1 MPTLVPLAPGFGA
14 GSLAAMRI
22 EIDRDVCIGTENCN
36 RYAPGTFEVDDEG
49 KVTQIGTDVDSEEA
63 IRIAVDSCPTG
74 ALSIV
79 EDDE

>member
-1 MPTLVPLAPGFGA
+1 LTERGDGPDGA
-14 GSLAAMRI
+14 ASSDNLGAMRI

-49 KVTQIGTDVDSEEA
+49 KVVQIGRDADSDDA
-63 IRIAVDSCPTG
+63 IRTAVESCPTG

-79 EDDE
+79 E

>member
-1 MPTLVPLAPGFGA
+1 MRPPTGRAPSDNLGI
-14 GSLAAMRI
+14 MRI

-49 KVTQIGTDVDSEEA
+49 KVVQIGTDVDSEDA
-63 IRIAVDSCPTG
+63 IRTAVESCPTG

-79 EDDE
+79 D

>member
-1 MPTLVPLAPGFGA
+1 LIDRGTGPDGAVPSDNVGT
-14 GSLAAMRI
+14 MRI

-49 KVTQIGTDVDSEEA
+49 KVVQIGSDVDSDDA
-63 IRIAVDSCPTG
+63 IRTAVESCPTG

-79 EDDE
+79 E

>member
-1 MPTLVPLAPGFGA
+1 LTDTRGSDGAAPSDNLG
-14 GSLAAMRI
+14 AMRI

-49 KVTQIGTDVDSEEA
+49 KVVQIGNDADSDDA
-63 IRIAVDSCPTG
+63 IRMAVESCPTG

-79 EDDE
+79 E

>member
-1 MPTLVPLAPGFGA
+1 MTDTRGPDGA
-14 GSLAAMRI
+14 ASSDNLGAMRI

-49 KVTQIGTDVDSEEA
+49 KVVQIGTDADSED
-63 IRIAVDSCPTG
+63 AVRTAVESCPTG

-79 EDDE
+79 E

>member
-1 MPTLVPLAPGFGA
+1 
-14 GSLAAMRI
+14 MRI

-49 KVTQIGTDVDSEEA
+49 KVVQIGTDSDSED
-63 IRIAVDSCPTG
+63 AVRTAVESCPTG

-79 EDDE
+79 E

>member
-1 MPTLVPLAPGFGA
+1 MTASRGPDE
-14 GSLAAMRI
+14 AAASDNLDLMRI

-49 KVTQIGTDVDSEEA
+49 KVVQIGSDVDSDDA
-63 IRIAVDSCPTG
+63 IRTAVESCPTG

-79 EDDE
+79 E

>member
-1 MPTLVPLAPGFGA
+1 MTASWEGCDGAAPSDNLAT
-14 GSLAAMRI
+14 MRI

-49 KVTQIGTDVDSEEA
+49 KVVQIGHDADSDDA
-63 IRIAVDSCPTG
+63 IRTAVESCPTG

-79 EDDE
+79 E

>member
-1 MPTLVPLAPGFGA
+1 MTGTRSPDGAAPSDNLG
-14 GSLAAMRI
+14 AMRI

-49 KVTQIGTDVDSEEA
+49 KVVQIGRDADSDDA
-63 IRIAVDSCPTG
+63 IRTAVESCPTG

-79 EDDE
+79 E

>member
-1 MPTLVPLAPGFGA
+1 LTASRGPDE
-14 GSLAAMRI
+14 AAASDNLDLMRI

-49 KVTQIGTDVDSEEA
+49 KVVQIGSDVDSDDA
-63 IRIAVDSCPTG
+63 IRTAVESCPTG

-79 EDDE
+79 E

>member
-1 MPTLVPLAPGFGA
+1 VA
-14 GSLAAMRI
+14 GSNLGVMHI

-49 KVTQIGTDVDSEEA
+49 KVVQIGTDVDSEDA
-63 IRIAVDSCPTG
+63 IRTAVESCPTG

-79 EDDE
+79 E

>member
-1 MPTLVPLAPGFGA
+1 VREGPDGAPQSDNLGF
-14 GSLAAMRI
+14 MRI

-49 KVTQIGTDVDSEEA
+49 KVVQIGTDADSDD
-63 IRIAVDSCPTG
+63 AVRTAVESCPTG

-79 EDDE
+79 E

>member
-1 MPTLVPLAPGFGA
+1 MREAPDGA
-14 GSLAAMRI
+14 AQSDNLDLMRI

-49 KVTQIGTDVDSEEA
+49 KVVQIGSDVDSDDA
-63 IRIAVDSCPTG
+63 IRTAVESCPTG

-79 EDDE
+79 E

>member
-1 MPTLVPLAPGFGA
+1 VWSDNLAI
-14 GSLAAMRI
+14 MRI

-49 KVTQIGTDVDSEEA
+49 KVVQIGTDVDGDDA
-63 IRIAVDSCPTG
+63 IRTAVESCPTG

-79 EDDE
+79 E

>member
-1 MPTLVPLAPGFGA
+1 MARGPDGA
-14 GSLAAMRI
+14 TRSDSLGTMRI

-49 KVTQIGTDVDSEEA
+49 KVVQIDINGDTDDA
-63 IRIAVDSCPTG
+63 IRTAVESCPTG

-79 EDDE
+79 E

>member
-1 MPTLVPLAPGFGA
+1 VREAPDGA
-14 GSLAAMRI
+14 AQSDNLDLMRI

-49 KVTQIGTDVDSEEA
+49 KVVQIGRDADSDDA
-63 IRIAVDSCPTG
+63 IRTAVESCPTG

-79 EDDE
+79 E

>member
-1 MPTLVPLAPGFGA
+1 VARSGNLGL
-14 GSLAAMRI
+14 MRI

-49 KVTQIGTDVDSEEA
+49 KVVQIGTDVDSNDA
-63 IRIAVDSCPTG
+63 IRTAVESCPTG

-79 EDDE
+79 E

>member
-1 MPTLVPLAPGFGA
+1 VCEAPDGA
-14 GSLAAMRI
+14 APSDNLGIMRI

-49 KVTQIGTDVDSEEA
+49 KVVQIGTDVDSEDA
-63 IRIAVDSCPTG
+63 IRTAVESCPTG

-79 EDDE
+79 E

>member
-1 MPTLVPLAPGFGA
+1 LTGTRSPDGAAPSDNLG
-14 GSLAAMRI
+14 AMRI

-49 KVTQIGTDVDSEEA
+49 KVVQIGRDADSDDA
-63 IRIAVDSCPTG
+63 IRTAVESCPTG

-79 EDDE
+79 E

>member
-1 MPTLVPLAPGFGA
+1 LTGARGPAGAAPSDNLG
-14 GSLAAMRI
+14 LMRI

-49 KVTQIGTDVDSEEA
+49 KVVQIGTDVDSED
-63 IRIAVDSCPTG
+63 AVRTAVESCPTG

-79 EDDE
+79 E

>member
-1 MPTLVPLAPGFGA
+1 MCEAPDGA
-14 GSLAAMRI
+14 APSDNLGIMRI

-49 KVTQIGTDVDSEEA
+49 KVVQIGTDVDSEDA
-63 IRIAVDSCPTG
+63 IRTAVESCPTG

-79 EDDE
+79 E

>member
-1 MPTLVPLAPGFGA
+1 LTGARGPGGA
-14 GSLAAMRI
+14 AQSDNLGIMRI

-49 KVTQIGTDVDSEEA
+49 KVVQIGSDVDSDDA
-63 IRIAVDSCPTG
+63 IRTAVESCPTG

-79 EDDE
+79 E

>member
-1 MPTLVPLAPGFGA
+1 MTALGTRRRGGSDNLAI
-14 GSLAAMRI
+14 MRI

-49 KVTQIGTDVDSEEA
+49 KVVQIGTDVDSDDA
-63 IRIAVDSCPTG
+63 IRTAVESCPTG

-79 EDDE
+79 EE

>member
-1 MPTLVPLAPGFGA
+1 MRPPTGRAPSDNLGI
-14 GSLAAMRI
+14 MRI

-49 KVTQIGTDVDSEEA
+49 KVVQIGTDVDSEDA
-63 IRIAVDSCPTG
+63 IRTAVESCPTG

-79 EDDE
+79 E

>member
-1 MPTLVPLAPGFGA
+1 MAPVRSGNLG
-14 GSLAAMRI
+14 LMRI

-49 KVTQIGTDVDSEEA
+49 KVVQIGTDVDSDDA
-63 IRIAVDSCPTG
+63 IRTAVESCPTG

-79 EDDE
+79 E

>member
-1 MPTLVPLAPGFGA
+1 MIDRGA
-14 GSLAAMRI
+14 GPGGAAQSDNLGIMRI

-49 KVTQIGTDVDSEEA
+49 KVVQIGSDVDSDDA
-63 IRIAVDSCPTG
+63 IRTAVESCPTG

-79 EDDE
+79 E

>member
-1 MPTLVPLAPGFGA
+1 LTGARGPAGAAPSDNLG
-14 GSLAAMRI
+14 LMRI

-49 KVTQIGTDVDSEEA
+49 KVVQIGTDSDSED
-63 IRIAVDSCPTG
+63 AVRTAVESCPTG

-79 EDDE
+79 E

>member
-1 MPTLVPLAPGFGA
+1 LIDRSAGPAGAAPSDNLG
-14 GSLAAMRI
+14 LMRI

-49 KVTQIGTDVDSEEA
+49 KVVQIGTDSDSEDA
-63 IRIAVDSCPTG
+63 IRTAVESCPTG

-79 EDDE
+79 E